1 VTLAVSTY
9 QLSLFIHITAAIV
22 GLGAPFAESFLHPV
36 AMRLDPRH
44 LPFKHRLQLWINAA
58 LALPALV
65 VLFATGLY
73 QASEAD
79 YDLGAF
85 WLSGTMGIVSVL
97 AIMLGAYF
105 IPEDLRLQRLVE
117 RELAASVAGGT
128 VTLSSEYR
136 RRVLIEEWVGHAAG
150 VLVIAAVYLM
160 VVKPGL

>member
-9 QLSLFIHITAAIV
+9 QLSLFVHITAAII
-22 GLGAPFAESFLHPV
+22 GLGATFVESFTYPV

-44 LPFKHRLQLWINAA
+44 LPFKHRLQLWINVS

-65 VLFATGLY
+65 VLFATGIY

-85 WLSGTMGIVSVL
+85 WLTGTMGIVVVL
-97 AIMLGAYF
+97 VVMLGAYF
-105 IPEDLRLQRLVE
+105 IPEDLRLQKMVE
-117 RELAASVAGGT
+117 RDLTASAGGT

-150 VLVIAAVYLM
+150 LLTIAAVYLM